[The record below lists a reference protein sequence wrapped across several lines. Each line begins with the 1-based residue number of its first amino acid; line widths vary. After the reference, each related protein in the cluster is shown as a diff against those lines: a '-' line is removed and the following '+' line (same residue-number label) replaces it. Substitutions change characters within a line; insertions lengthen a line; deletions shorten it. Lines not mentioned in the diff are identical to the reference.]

1 MELVDKIGVIYWSY
15 KESTEIM
22 AEKISNGIDE
32 AGAKAILVNV
42 VDFDINSIDSYY
54 KIALGCP
61 AMEGEALEKN
71 EFEPFFKE
79 ISNYL
84 KGKTVALFG
93 SHGWGNG
100 EWMQEWEKQVKDQGA
115 ILFDKGLTILGE
127 PDKEGRRRCVAFGKA
142 FAEFK
147 NLEH

>member
-61 AMEGEALEKN
+61 AMEGESLEKS
-71 EFEPFFKE
+71 EFEPLFKA
-79 ISNYL
+79 ISEHL
-84 KGKTVALFG
+84 KGKKVALFG
-93 SHGWGNG
+93 SHGWGDG
-100 EWMQEWEKQVKDQGA
+100 KWMQDWENQVKDLGA
-115 ILFDKGLTILGE
+115 ILFDKGLTIFGE
-127 PDKEGRRRCVAFGKA
+127 PDKEGRHRCVAFGKA
-142 FAEFK
+142 FAEF
-147 NLEH
+147 

>member
-42 VDFDINSIDSYY
+42 VDFDIDSIDSYY

-61 AMEGEALEKN
+61 AMAGEALEKS
-71 EFEPFFKE
+71 EFEPFFKA
-79 ISNYL
+79 ISTHL
-84 KGKTVALFG
+84 KGKKVALFG
-93 SHGWGNG
+93 SHGWGDG
-100 EWMQEWEKQVKDQGA
+100 EWIQDWENQVKGLGA

-127 PDKEGRRRCVAFGKA
+127 PDKEGRHRCVEFGKA
-142 FAEFK
+142 FAEF
-147 NLEH
+147 

>member
-42 VDFDINSIDSYY
+42 VDFDIKTIDTYH

-61 AMEGEALEKN
+61 AMEGEGLEKTN
-71 EFEPFFKE
+71 SSRFSRPFPV
-79 ISNYL
+79 
-84 KGKTVALFG
+84 T
-93 SHGWGNG
+93 
-100 EWMQEWEKQVKDQGA
+100 
-115 ILFDKGLTILGE
+115 
-127 PDKEGRRRCVAFGKA
+127 
-142 FAEFK
+142 
-147 NLEH
+147 

>member
-42 VDFDINSIDSYY
+42 VDFDINTIDSYY

-61 AMEGEALEKN
+61 AMEGEALEKS
-71 EFEPFFKE
+71 EFEPFFKA
-79 ISNYL
+79 ISGHL
-84 KGKTVALFG
+84 KGKKVALFG
-93 SHGWGNG
+93 SHGWGAG
-100 EWMQEWEKQVKDQGA
+100 EWMQIWENQVKDLGA
-115 ILFDKGLTILGE
+115 ILFDHGLTILGE
-127 PDKEGRRRCVAFGKA
+127 PDKASRRRCVEFGKA
-142 FAEFK
+142 FAEF
-147 NLEH
+147 

>member
-61 AMEGEALEKN
+61 AMEGEALEKS
-71 EFEPFFKE
+71 EFEPFFKK
-79 ISNYL
+79 ISDHL
-84 KGKTVALFG
+84 KGKKVALFG
-93 SHGWGNG
+93 SYGWGEA
-100 EWMQEWEKQVKDQGA
+100 EWMQEWEHQVKDLGA
-115 ILFDKGLTILGE
+115 ILFDKGLTIFGE
-127 PDKEGRRRCVAFGKA
+127 PDKEGRHRCVDFGKA
-142 FAEFK
+142 FAEF
-147 NLEH
+147 

>member
-42 VDFDINSIDSYY
+42 VDFDINSIDSYF

-61 AMEGEALEKN
+61 AMEGEALEKS
-71 EFEPFFKE
+71 EFEPLFKA
-79 ISNYL
+79 ISEHL
-84 KGKTVALFG
+84 KGKKVALFG
-93 SHGWGNG
+93 SHGWGAG
-100 EWMQEWEKQVKDQGA
+100 EWMRDWENQVKDLGA

-127 PDKEGRRRCVAFGKA
+127 PDKEGRHRCVEFGKA
-142 FAEFK
+142 FAEF
-147 NLEH
+147 